1 MTCIHQPIDMNLLR
15 LLVLLVSLPLL
26 LGGCSKPSLEDS
38 IVGKVITVALNER
51 MQPQMGFNANGV
63 MLVIGQDGNL
73 EDRGLTYKIKGN
85 DVLIFKDGE
94 REAELLFSSSNP
106 KRGDQVEIK
115 SEDDKQKLIIIKI
128 EALELELNSNEAE
141 ALKR

>member
-1 MTCIHQPIDMNLLR
+1 MNLVPFFLII
-15 LLVLLVSLPLL
+15 VTLPLL

-85 DVLIFKDGE
+85 EVLVFEDGE
-94 REAELLFSSSNP
+94 RDGGILFSSSSP
-106 KRGDQVEIK
+106 KVGDQVEMG
-115 SEDDKQKLIIIKI
+115 SEDGKRNVTIIKI
-128 EALELELNSNEAE
+128 ETADEISP
-141 ALKR
+141 

>member
-1 MTCIHQPIDMNLLR
+1 MLPDIRFFLSINFQNPVPFILLAI
-15 LLVLLVSLPLL
+15 SLPLL

-85 DVLIFKDGE
+85 EVLVFEDGE
-94 REAELLFSSSNP
+94 RDGGLLFTSSSP
-106 KRGDQVEIK
+106 KAGDQVEMG
-115 SEDDKQKLIIIKI
+115 SEDGKRNVTIIKI
-128 EALELELNSNEAE
+128 ETADEISP
-141 ALKR
+141 

>member
-1 MTCIHQPIDMNLLR
+1 MRIF
-15 LLVLLVSLPLL
+15 VLLPLL
-26 LGGCSKPSLEDS
+26 IVLGGCSKPSLEDS

-85 DVLIFKDGE
+85 EVLVFEDGE
-94 REAELLFSSSNP
+94 RDGGLLFTSSSP
-106 KRGDQVEIK
+106 KAGDQVEMG
-115 SEDDKQKLIIIKI
+115 SEDGKRNVTIIKI
-128 EALELELNSNEAE
+128 ETADEISP
-141 ALKR
+141 

>member
-1 MTCIHQPIDMNLLR
+1 MRIF
-15 LLVLLVSLPLL
+15 VLLPLL
-26 LGGCSKPSLEDS
+26 IVLGGCSKPSLEDS

-85 DVLIFKDGE
+85 EVLVFEDGE
-94 REAELLFSSSNP
+94 RDGGLLFTSSSP
-106 KRGDQVEIK
+106 KAGDQVEMV
-115 SEDDKQKLIIIKI
+115 SEDGKRNVTIIKI
-128 EALELELNSNEAE
+128 ETADEISP
-141 ALKR
+141 

>member
-1 MTCIHQPIDMNLLR
+1 MNLLR

-51 MQPQMGFNANGV
+51 MRPQMGFNANGV

-85 DVLIFKDGE
+85 EVLVFEDGE
-94 REAELLFSSSNP
+94 RDGGLLFTSSSP
-106 KRGDQVEIK
+106 KAGDQVEMG
-115 SEDDKQKLIIIKI
+115 SEDGKRNVTIIKI
-128 EALELELNSNEAE
+128 ETADEISP
-141 ALKR
+141 